1 MNSLER
7 VTAAIKREPLD
18 KVPHFEWLIDKTVV
32 DALMPGGHKFEE
44 FSAVYTDG
52 VCVDI
57 NYTSENLGDGVFKD
71 EWGMIKKYTKE
82 SHSFPIE
89 GPIHNMEELE
99 AYTPPDPYKEGRFK
113 SLKELLD
120 RYGGEKAVILHMN
133 DIWSIPSRLMAYE
146 DFLCNIMDEPEF
158 IKALLKMT
166 IDEQILLAEEAAKT
180 GCKFIY
186 TGDDVADNSGPIIS
200 PAMFEEIFFP
210 ELKRIIGAYKDLGF
224 TLLKHCDGFFLPLL
238 DFYIEAGIDLLDPID
253 PIAGMDIK
261 HIKDTYGSRIAIKG
275 NVNCATTLVFGTV
288 DETVAE
294 TKYCLD
300 VAKGTTG
307 YICSSSNSIHSSV
320 NPANYKAMLE
330 TIDEY
335 GRY

>member
-1 MNSLER
+1 
-7 VTAAIKREPLD
+7 
-18 KVPHFEWLIDKTVV
+18 
-32 DALMPGGHKFEE
+32 
-44 FSAVYTDG
+44 
-52 VCVDI
+52 
-57 NYTSENLGDGVFKD
+57 
-71 EWGMIKKYTKE
+71 
-82 SHSFPIE
+82 
-89 GPIHNMEELE
+89 MEELE
-99 AYTPPDPYKEGRFK
+99 AYTPPDPYKEGRYK
-113 SLKELLD
+113 TLKEMLEK
-120 RYGGEKAVILHMN
+120 YGKEKAVILHMN

-158 IKALLKMT
+158 IKALVKMT
-166 IDEQILLAEEAAKT
+166 VDAQILMAEEVAKT

-186 TGDDVADNSGPIIS
+186 TGDDVADSNGPTIS
-200 PAMFEEIFFP
+200 PSTFEEIFYP

-224 TLLKHCDGFFLPLL
+224 FVLKHCDGYLMPLL
-238 DFYIEAGIDLLDPID
+238 DFFLNAGIDLLDPID
-253 PIAGMDIK
+253 PIAGMDLK

-288 DETVAE
+288 DDTVAE
-294 TKYCLD
+294 TKHCLD

-330 TIDEY
+330 VIDEY

>member
-7 VTAAIKREPLD
+7 VTAALKREALD
-18 KVPHFEWLIDKTVV
+18 KVPHFEWLIDKLVV
-32 DALMPGGHKFEE
+32 NALMPGGHSFEE
-44 FSAVYTDG
+44 FSAAFTDA
-52 VCVDI
+52 VCLDI
-57 NYTSENLGDGVFKD
+57 NYSSEDLGDGTFKD

-82 SHSFPIE
+82 SHSFPVE

-99 AYTPPDPYKEGRFK
+99 AYTPPDPYKEGRYK
-113 SLKELLD
+113 TLKEMLEK
-120 RYGGEKAVILHMN
+120 YGKEKAVILHMN

-158 IKALLKMT
+158 IKALVKMT
-166 IDEQILLAEEAAKT
+166 VDVQILMAQEVAKT

-186 TGDDVADNSGPIIS
+186 TGDDVADSNGPTIS
-200 PAMFEEIFFP
+200 PSTFEEIFYP

-224 TLLKHCDGFFLPLL
+224 FVLKHCDGYLMPLL
-238 DFYIEAGIDLLDPID
+238 DFYLNAGIDLLDPID
-253 PIAGMDIK
+253 PIAGMDLK

-307 YICSSSNSIHSSV
+307 YVCSSSNPIHSSV

-330 TIDEY
+330 VIDEY